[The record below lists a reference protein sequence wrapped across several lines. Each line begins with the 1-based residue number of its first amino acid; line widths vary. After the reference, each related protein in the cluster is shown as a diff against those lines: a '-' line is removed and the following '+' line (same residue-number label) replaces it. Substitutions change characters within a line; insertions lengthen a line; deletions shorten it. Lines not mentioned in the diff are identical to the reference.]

1 MNSCGFR
8 TALEILEG
16 FKDRIQQDPN
26 ISLKRKASKIQS
38 LRELQAVIRENY
50 HTAMMAGAIR
60 QLQSA
65 DDLENER
72 FANHN
77 PNYDADESYD
87 DAGDVR

>member
-1 MNSCGFR
+1 MNSYGFR

-16 FKDRIQQDPN
+16 FKERIQQDPN
-26 ISLKRKASKIQS
+26 ISLKRKASKVQS
-38 LRELQAVIRENY
+38 LRQLQAVIRENY
-50 HTAMMAGAIR
+50 HTAMMAESIR

-72 FANHN
+72 YANHN
-77 PNYDADESYD
+77 PNYDVDEACD